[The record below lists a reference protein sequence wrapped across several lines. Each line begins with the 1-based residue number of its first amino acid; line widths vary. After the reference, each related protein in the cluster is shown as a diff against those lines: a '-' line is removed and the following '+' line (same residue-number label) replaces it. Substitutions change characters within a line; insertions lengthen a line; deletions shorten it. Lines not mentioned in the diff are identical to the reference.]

1 MWMGSFGFKWLSLN
15 QRSFKRIIVIFVK
28 IVYISLDSDSCLQPK
43 SYPLHLFWINI
54 SISENIVSISAGP
67 RSPSSSTASKTK
79 FKTLTKGGDDL
90 ARVKWVG
97 WKGVSGMVE
106 SLNNIWGRTGK
117 MKYVVLSFKNN
128 NKRFIHPPTEPISY
142 FTVKFLVQKLFI
154 AK

>member
-54 SISENIVSISAGP
+54 SISENQVSISAGP

-79 FKTLTKGGDDL
+79 FKTLTKGEMIWLEQNGLGWREFL
-90 ARVKWVG
+90 AWQKVWTISGAERVKWNVY
-97 WKGVSGMVE
+97 S
-106 SLNNIWGRTGK
+106 
-117 MKYVVLSFKNN
+117 SFI
-128 NKRFIHPPTEPISY
+128 F
-142 FTVKFLVQKLFI
+142 QK
-154 AK
+154 